1 MTPIHVSEWLLYS
14 SRGSTQDCGVNGG
27 VSLDD
32 RNYSTRLG
40 EDDPRLQNK
49 NSYNIVMIAMLLLN
63 FEYPPILLPE

>member
-1 MTPIHVSEWLLYS
+1 
-14 SRGSTQDCGVNGG
+14 VNGG